1 MLWLVLGGLTLFLFL
16 GGLRAFEQAS
26 VATVKSLVVWIAAL
40 GGLSL
45 ALLLVLTGRG
55 GIALGALTLFGPLLW
70 SRWRAAHPPGLGT
83 GTHSAGGGGRTAGGE
98 APRAQGA
105 PMSRQEAYQV
115 LGLAPGA
122 SEADIRAA
130 HHRLMRTAHP
140 DAGGSDWLAAR
151 VNMAR
156 DVLLG
161 PRHA

>member
-1 MLWLVLGGLTLFLFL
+1 MVWPILLGVLTLFLFF
-16 GGLRAFEQAS
+16 GGLRAFERAS
-26 VATVKSLVVWIAAL
+26 VTTVKSLVAWIAAL

-55 GIALGALTLFGPLLW
+55 GVALGALTLFGPLVW
-70 SRWRAAHPPGLGT
+70 NRWRAAHPTAGPG
-83 GTHSAGGGGRTAGGE
+83 AGARGGGGE
-98 APRAQGA
+98 APRARGGA
-105 PMSRQEAYQV
+105 MTRQEAYQV
-115 LGLAPGA
+115 LGLTPGA

-140 DAGGSDWLAAR
+140 DTGGSDWLAAR

-161 PRHA
+161 SRHA

>member
-1 MLWLVLGGLTLFLFL
+1 MLWLALGVLTLFLFL

-26 VATVKSLVVWIAAL
+26 VTSLKSLVTWIAVL
-40 GGLSL
+40 GGLTL

-55 GIALGALTLFGPLLW
+55 AIAVGALTMLGPLLW
-70 SRWRAAHPPGLGT
+70 GRWRAAHPAGPGT
-83 GTHSAGGGGRTAGGE
+83 GRTGARSGGE
-98 APRAQGA
+98 APPTRGGA
-105 PMSRQEAYQV
+105 MTRQEAYQV

-140 DAGGSDWLAAR
+140 DTGGSDWLAAR

>member
-26 VATVKSLVVWIAAL
+26 VTTVKSLVVWIVAL

-55 GIALGALTLFGPLLW
+55 GIALGALTLFGPLIW
-70 SRWRAAHPPGLGT
+70 NRWRAAHPTGVGAGTRPT
-83 GTHSAGGGGRTAGGE
+83 GTGGGGPPPGTRGG
-98 APRAQGA
+98 A
-105 PMSRQEAYQV
+105 MTRQEAYEV

-140 DAGGSDWLAAR
+140 DTGGSDWLAAR

-161 PRHA
+161 HRHA

>member
-1 MLWLVLGGLTLFLFL
+1 MIWLVLGALTLFLFL
-16 GGLRAFEQAS
+16 GGLRAFERAS
-26 VATVKSLVVWIAAL
+26 VATVKSLVMWIAAL

-55 GIALGALTLFGPLLW
+55 GIALGALTLFGPLIW
-70 SRWRAAHPPGLGT
+70 NRWRAARPAGLGAGARGA
-83 GTHSAGGGGRTAGGE
+83 GTSQGE
-98 APRAQGA
+98 APRTRGA
-105 PMSRQEAYQV
+105 AMTRQEAYQV
-115 LGLAPGA
+115 LGLAAGA

-161 PRHA
+161 SRHA